1 MNAVCWLVNTVID
14 LYILLLIA
22 SVILSWLVVFNIVNT
37 GNRFVYIVG
46 DFLHRVTEPLL
57 QPIRN
62 LLPSMGG
69 IDISPVVLILALI
82 FIQRLVLFDLL
93 GCY

>member
-69 IDISPVVLILALI
+69 IDISPVILILALI